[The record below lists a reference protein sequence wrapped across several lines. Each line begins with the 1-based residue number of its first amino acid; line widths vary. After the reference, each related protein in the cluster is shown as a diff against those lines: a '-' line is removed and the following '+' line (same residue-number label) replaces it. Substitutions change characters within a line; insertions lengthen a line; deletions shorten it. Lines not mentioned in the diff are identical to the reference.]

1 MHVLRR
7 LHHVYIWNKDIFI
20 NCKKKNR
27 KERDRII
34 RLYLYKLYA
43 VANYEMSSI
52 LDMYISHAILLPLSV
67 NDALSTKCADPDRIK
82 TGSKDRV
89 LWSVEEAMAHPMAD
103 NR

>member
-43 VANYEMSSI
+43 VGDYEMNSI
-52 LDMYISHAILLPLSV
+52 LDMYISHAILLALPV
-67 NDALSTKCADPDRIK
+67 NDAKQPSVLIQIPSKQGPR
-82 TGSKDRV
+82 TGCCGV
-89 LWSVEEAMAHPMAD
+89 
-103 NR
+103 